1 MQNRDDSSINGT
13 ANAGGVRS
21 IDMVPQLHAPFA
33 ARPGKSLFRRVV
45 RLLDA
50 AVTVEF
56 NIDDEPGCLALA
68 ALSAPTIA
76 EVLRD
81 AVVLLDEVRGYYES
95 DRAST
100 AAAGQA
106 PDSLNDIGA
115 LISTQVAAQEISD
128 LAFVTRSEVRHCLA
142 ALETAIGSQDPPR
155 IVVRCDDAVQRLRR
169 GMIPLENAIGE
180 YEGVAPPI
188 RVWWDLEISLRI
200 RSLYA
205 GLRHLVVTVP
215 PPTDGN
221 LRSRFDEVTRE
232 LVTLRSAEIYR
243 FMRIDDRI
251 QMRVLHRRM
260 ELWLGQTDE
269 NDPVEGQRL
278 WQELVSFVQLLV
290 GVNNRQ
296 ELQAHDQRVIAR
308 ACQVLLEAEPRP
320 DHVPRSLLEEL
331 GNVVGRDD
339 ELDRLILDGGA
350 SGPTVWEEVLLR
362 LRESLAMNDG
372 SRSAATDP
380 AG

>member
-1 MQNRDDSSINGT
+1 
-13 ANAGGVRS
+13 
-21 IDMVPQLHAPFA
+21 MVPQPHAPFG

-45 RLLDA
+45 RSLDA

-81 AVVLLDEVRGYYES
+81 AVVLLDEVGGYYES

-100 AAAGQA
+100 SAGGQA
-106 PDSLNDIGA
+106 PDSLHDIGA
-115 LISTQVAAQEISD
+115 LISTQVAAREIAD

-142 ALETAIGSQDPPR
+142 ALETAIGSQDPLR

-180 YEGVAPPI
+180 FEGVTPPT

-205 GLRHLVVTVP
+205 GLRHRVVTVP
-215 PPTDGN
+215 APADRDMRVR
-221 LRSRFDEVTRE
+221 LDEVTRE
-232 LVTLRSAEIYR
+232 LAALRSAEIYR

-251 QMRVLHRRM
+251 QMRALYRRM
-260 ELWLGQTDE
+260 VLWLGHEGGD
-269 NDPVEGQRL
+269 DPVQGQRL
-278 WQELVSFVQLLV
+278 WQEMVSFVQLLV
-290 GVNNRQ
+290 GINNRQ

-308 ACQVLLEAEPRP
+308 ACQVLLEAEPQP
-320 DHVPRSLLEEL
+320 SHVPRSLLEEL
-331 GNVVGRDD
+331 ENMVGRDD
-339 ELDRLILDGGA
+339 ELDRLILDGGT
-350 SGPTVWEEVLLR
+350 SGPAEWERALLR
-362 LRESLAMNDG
+362 LREALSMNDG

>member
-1 MQNRDDSSINGT
+1 
-13 ANAGGVRS
+13 
-21 IDMVPQLHAPFA
+21 MVPQPHAQSA

-95 DRAST
+95 DRASS
-100 AAAGQA
+100 AAPGQA
-106 PDSLNDIGA
+106 TDSLNDIGA

-180 YEGVAPPI
+180 FEGVTPPT

-205 GLRHLVVTVP
+205 GLRHRVVTAP
-215 PPTDGN
+215 PPGDG
-221 LRSRFDEVTRE
+221 ETRARLDAVAQE
-232 LVTLRSAEIYR
+232 LATLRSAEIYR

-251 QMRVLHRRM
+251 QMRTLYGRVVLS
-260 ELWLGQTDE
+260 LGHEGREEPAQ
-269 NDPVEGQRL
+269 GQRL

-320 DHVPRSLLEEL
+320 DHVPRGLLEEL

-350 SGPTVWEEVLLR
+350 SGPAEWEGALLR
-362 LRESLAMNDG
+362 LREALAMNDG

-380 AG
+380 PG